1 VEKWKSGRSGK
12 VEEVEKWKSDP
23 LERLAQLDTCAVSDA
38 LDRLGLPGA
47 VSGLARLTTTRRIAG
62 RVITVKM
69 GRDEGRPAASRHL
82 GTTAIELAQPG
93 DVIVMEQRTGI
104 DAACWG
110 GNLSLGAKLRQVAGV
125 IVDGPARDIDDAR
138 EYDFPVFAR
147 STTPR
152 TARGR
157 IVEVATNV
165 TITVGDLTVNPG
177 DFVVGDGSGVA
188 FVAEGDVE
196 RVLEAAAAVIARER
210 AMVAALREGKP
221 ISQVMGTGYETML
234 RK

>member
-1 VEKWKSGRSGK
+1 MTDV
-12 VEEVEKWKSDP
+12 
-23 LERLAQLDTCAVSDA
+23 LARLMQFDACAVSDA
-38 LDRLGLPGA
+38 LDRLGLSGA
-47 VSGLARLTTTRRIAG
+47 VSGISRLTTTRRISG

-69 GRDEGRPAASRHL
+69 GKDEGQPPASKHL
-82 GTTAIELAQPG
+82 GTTAIESAQPG

-125 IVDGPARDIDDAR
+125 IVDGPARDIDEAR

-147 STTPR
+147 SATAR

-165 TITVGDLTVNPG
+165 AVTIGDLTVHPD
-177 DFVVGDGSGVA
+177 DFVVADASGVV
-188 FVAEGDVE
+188 FVSQTDVE
-196 RVLEAAAAVIARER
+196 RVLQAAEAVIARER
-210 AMVAALREGKP
+210 AMVAALREGTP

-234 RK
+234 KK

>member
-1 VEKWKSGRSGK
+1 MSDAEVENWKS
-12 VEEVEKWKSDP
+12 
-23 LERLAQLDTCAVSDA
+23 RLAQLDACGASDV
-38 LDRLGLPGA
+38 LDRLGLTGA
-47 VSGLARLTTTRRIAG
+47 VSGIPRLTTTRRISG

-69 GRDEGRPAASRHL
+69 GRDEGQPPAARHL
-82 GTTAIELAQPG
+82 GTTAIESAQPG

-110 GNLSLGAKLRQVAGV
+110 GNLSLGASLRHIAGV

-147 STTPR
+147 AVTSR

-165 TITVGDLTVNPG
+165 PIAVGDVTVNPG
-177 DFVVGDGSGVA
+177 DFVVADGSGVV
-188 FVAEGDVE
+188 FVGQGHVE
-196 RVLEAAAAVIARER
+196 RVLEAAEAVIARER
-210 AMVAALREGKP
+210 AMVAALRQGTP
-221 ISQVMGTGYETML
+221 ISQVMGIGYETML
-234 RK
+234 KK